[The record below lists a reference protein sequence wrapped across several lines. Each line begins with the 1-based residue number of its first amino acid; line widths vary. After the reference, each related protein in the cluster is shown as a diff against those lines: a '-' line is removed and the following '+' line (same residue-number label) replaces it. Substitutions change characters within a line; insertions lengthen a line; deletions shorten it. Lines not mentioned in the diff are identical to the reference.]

1 MFNSSSKKGG
11 SGSVTLIARNTSVD
25 GRVNFSGFLNV
36 EGNVKGDIVAEES
49 SKSEVIVLE
58 HGMVEGQISAP
69 RVIVNGHVV
78 GDIFA
83 TDQLYI
89 AAKAVVE
96 GSVHYRLIEM
106 EKGAQI
112 SGNMVHRS
120 AGSKQQKSDSGSS
133 NEGISEVIDNSKGAL
148 ANT

>member
-1 MFNSSSKKGG
+1 MFSNSSKNAGRK
-11 SGSVTLIARNTSVD
+11 TETIIARNASIEGT
-25 GRVNFSGFLNV
+25 VNFTGFLNV
-36 EGNVKGDIVAEES
+36 EGKVVGDISADDT
-49 SKSEVIVLE
+49 SKSEVVILE
-58 HGMVEGQISAP
+58 GGVVQGQVQAP
-69 RVIVNGHVV
+69 RVIVNGHVT
-78 GDIFA
+78 GDIYA
-83 TDQLYI
+83 SDQLYI

-120 AGSKQQKSDSGSS
+120 ASPKDANTGSGLG
-133 NEGISEVIDNSKGAL
+133 ETLDNGVNKAL

>member
-1 MFNSSSKKGG
+1 MFNNSAKKSG
-11 SGSVTLIARNTSVD
+11 SGSVTLIARNTSID
-25 GRVNFSGFLNV
+25 GKINFAGFLNI
-36 EGNVKGDIVAEES
+36 EGHVKGDISAEEN

-58 HGMVEGQISAP
+58 HGVVEGQVSAP

-78 GDIFA
+78 GDIYA

-120 AGSKQQKSDSGSS
+120 ASAKQQKPDSGSS
-133 NEGISEVIDNSKGAL
+133 NQGISGVLDTNKAAL

>member
-1 MFNSSSKKGG
+1 MFNNSGKKGG
-11 SGSVTLIARNTSVD
+11 SSSVTLIARNTSVD
-25 GRVNFSGFLNV
+25 GKVQFSGFLNI
-36 EGNVKGDIVAEES
+36 EGRVKGDIVAEEN

-58 HGMVEGQISAP
+58 HGVVEGQVSAP

-78 GDIFA
+78 GDIYA

-112 SGNMVHRS
+112 SGNMVHRA
-120 AGSKQQKSDSGSS
+120 AGAKQQKSDSDSS
-133 NEGISEVIDNSKGAL
+133 KKGISEALDTSSAAL

>member
-1 MFNSSSKKGG
+1 MFSNSPKKSG
-11 SGSVTLIARNTSVD
+11 SGSVTLIARNTSIE
-25 GRVNFSGFLNV
+25 GKVNFSGFLNV
-36 EGNVKGDIVAEES
+36 EGHIKGDILAEES

-58 HGMVEGQISAP
+58 HGVVEGQVQAP

-78 GDIFA
+78 GDIYA
-83 TDQLYI
+83 SDQLYI

-112 SGNMVHRS
+112 SGNMVHR
-120 AGSKQQKSDSGSS
+120 AGTSKQQKPDSGSS
-133 NEGISEVIDNSKGAL
+133 SGGISEVLDSSNGAL

>member
-1 MFNSSSKKGG
+1 MLGNSGKKGG
-11 SGSVTLIARNTSVD
+11 SGSVTLIARNTSIEGKVD
-25 GRVNFSGFLNV
+25 FAGFLNV
-36 EGNVKGDIVAEES
+36 EGHIKGDIVAEES

-58 HGMVEGQISAP
+58 HGIVEGQISAP
-69 RVIVNGHVV
+69 RVIVNGHVK
-78 GDIFA
+78 GDIYA

-120 AGSKQQKSDSGSS
+120 AGSKQQKADSGSS
-133 NEGISEVIDNSKGAL
+133 HKGITEALDNSSSAL

>member
-1 MFNSSSKKGG
+1 MFNNSGKKGG
-11 SGSVTLIARNTSVD
+11 SGSVTLIARNTSID
-25 GRVNFSGFLNV
+25 GTVNFAGFLNI
-36 EGNVKGDIVAEES
+36 EGRVKGDIVAEENT
-49 SKSEVIVLE
+49 KSEVVVLE
-58 HGMVEGQISAP
+58 HGVVEGQVNAP

-78 GDIFA
+78 GDIYA
-83 TDQLYI
+83 ADQLYI

-112 SGNMVHRS
+112 SGNMIHRA

-133 NEGISEVIDNSKGAL
+133 NNGISEVLDGSKPAL

>member
-1 MFNSSSKKGG
+1 MFSNSGKKGG
-11 SGSVTLIARNTSVD
+11 SGSVTLIARNTSID
-25 GRVNFSGFLNV
+25 GKVNFSGFLNI
-36 EGNVKGDIVAEES
+36 EGRIKGDIVAEES

-58 HGMVEGQISAP
+58 HGVVEGQVSAP

-78 GDIFA
+78 GDIYA

-120 AGSKQQKSDSGSS
+120 AGSKQKKPDSGSS
-133 NEGISEVIDNSKGAL
+133 NKGISDVLDNSNGAL

>member
-1 MFNSSSKKGG
+1 MLDSSSKN
-11 SGSVTLIARNTSVD
+11 SGTKSVTLIARNTSVQ
-25 GRVNFSGFLNV
+25 GKVNFSGYLNI
-36 EGNVKGDIVAEES
+36 EGSVIGDIAADEGA
-49 SKSEVIVLE
+49 KSEVAILE
-58 HGMVEGQISAP
+58 HGVVEGQVQAP
-69 RVIVNGHVV
+69 RVIVNGRVS
-78 GDIFA
+78 GDIYA
-83 TDQLYI
+83 SDQLYI

-120 AGSKQQKSDSGSS
+120 GPSKDSKPSS
-133 NEGISEVIDNSKGAL
+133 GITEAMDNGVNKVL